1 MNDLKESF
9 KINNVSDLKDLIIK
23 SGKKLNWNPVSISN
37 NNIEFHY
44 SKHLA
49 KFYTIISWSDD
60 GFINLSSNYKKKSIK
75 ADLGGYRKNNN
86 EKIKLSILREFSLL
100 EKNTELKENNSIKLS
115 RGETDKNVQKDINVR
130 VEKTAKPDNF
140 SQQIAEKDKSQN
152 KTLIRVAA
160 IGALILISFFVYKLT
175 IGNTCGCSE
184 NEIIEIQ
191 KSQVMTRAEAIDFCC
206 KLQRAAE
213 KYNNK

>member
-140 SQQIAEKDKSQN
+140 
-152 KTLIRVAA
+152 
-160 IGALILISFFVYKLT
+160 
-175 IGNTCGCSE
+175 
-184 NEIIEIQ
+184 
-191 KSQVMTRAEAIDFCC
+191 
-206 KLQRAAE
+206 
-213 KYNNK
+213 

>member
-23 SGKKLNWNPVSISN
+23 SGEKLNWNPVSISN
-37 NNIEFHY
+37 SNIEFHY

-60 GFINLSSNYKKKSIK
+60 GFINLSSNYKMKSTK
-75 ADLGGYRKNNN
+75 ADLGGYRKSNN
-86 EKIKLSILREFSLL
+86 EKIKLSILREVSLL
-100 EKNTELKENNSIKLS
+100 EKNIELKENNSIKLS
-115 RGETDKNVQKDINVR
+115 GGEADKNAQKNMNVK
-130 VEKTAKPDNF
+130 VEKNAKADNF
-140 SQQIAEKDKSQN
+140 SKQITEKDESKN
-152 KTLIRVAA
+152 KTLIRFAA

-175 IGNTCGCSE
+175 IGKTCGCSE

-213 KYNNK
+213 DYNK